1 MEKIEE
7 KRNEQPTMNP
17 TNGLVFKPL
26 DDVTE
31 MAVVIPE
38 ARLLRLRSKK
48 GSMYYTYELV
58 MPDGVVK
65 RVQPDFS
72 ESQAFMYM
80 MMLFG
85 KPLPTK

>member
-1 MEKIEE
+1 METNLE
-7 KRNEQPTMNP
+7 KKSETTMNP

-38 ARLLRLRSKK
+38 ARLLRLKSKK
-48 GSMYYTYELV
+48 GSMYYTYELA

-85 KPLPTK
+85 QPLPQK

>member
-1 MEKIEE
+1 METNVE
-7 KRNEQPTMNP
+7 KKTEQMTMNP
-17 TNGLVFKPL
+17 TNGLMFKPL

-31 MAVVIPE
+31 MEVVIPE
-38 ARLLRLRSKK
+38 ARLLRLKSKK
-48 GSMYYTYELV
+48 GSMYYAYELV

-85 KPLPTK
+85 KSLPQK

>member
-7 KRNEQPTMNP
+7 KRNDQPTMNP

-31 MAVVIPE
+31 MVVVIPE
-38 ARLLRLRSKK
+38 ARLLRLKSKK
-48 GSMYYTYELV
+48 GSMYYMYELV
-58 MPDGVVK
+58 MPDGVTK
-65 RVQPDFS
+65 RVQSDFS
-72 ESQAFMYM
+72 DAQAFMYM

>member
-1 MEKIEE
+1 MNEE
-7 KRNEQPTMNP
+7 KKNETTMNP
-17 TNGLVFKPL
+17 MNGLVFKPL

-48 GSMYYTYELV
+48 GSMYYAYEFV

-85 KPLPTK
+85 KPLPEK

>member
-1 MEKIEE
+1 MEMEE
-7 KRNEQPTMNP
+7 KKNETTMNP

-38 ARLLRLRSKK
+38 ARLLRLKSKK
-48 GSMYYTYELV
+48 GSMYYMYELV
-58 MPDGVVK
+58 MPDGVTK

-72 ESQAFMYM
+72 DAQAFMYM

>member
-1 MEKIEE
+1 MNEE
-7 KRNEQPTMNP
+7 KKNETTMTS
-17 TNGLVFKPL
+17 TNELVFKPL
-26 DDVTE
+26 DDATE

-38 ARLLRLRSKK
+38 ARLLRLKSKK
-48 GSMYYTYELV
+48 GSMYYSYELV

-85 KPLPTK
+85 KPIK

>member
-1 MEKIEE
+1 MEMEE
-7 KRNEQPTMNP
+7 KKNETTVNP

-48 GSMYYTYELV
+48 GSMYYAYELV

-85 KPLPTK
+85 QPLPQK

>member
-1 MEKIEE
+1 METNAE
-7 KRNEQPTMNP
+7 KKNETTMNP

-26 DDVTE
+26 DEITE
-31 MAVVIPE
+31 MVVVIPE

-65 RVQPDFS
+65 RVQPDFA

-85 KPLPTK
+85 KPLPQK